1 MISYFK
7 FVGKTAPKI
16 ETLKRFVRTM
26 LLTLTIFTDGSD
38 DTHTYDKQ
46 RSFQSEKTENERER
60 KKERERGLV
69 GFESIHARAVSR
81 SHTIKI

>member
-16 ETLKRFVRTM
+16 ETLKRFARTM

-38 DTHTYDKQ
+38 DTHTTSSAISNWKRQ
-46 RSFQSEKTENERER
+46 KTRERER
-60 KKERERGLV
+60 KRERERGLV